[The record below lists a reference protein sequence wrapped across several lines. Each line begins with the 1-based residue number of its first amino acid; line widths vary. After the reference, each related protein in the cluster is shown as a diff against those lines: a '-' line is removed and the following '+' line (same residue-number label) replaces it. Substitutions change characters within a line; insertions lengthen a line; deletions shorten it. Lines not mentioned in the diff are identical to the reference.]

1 MIKIAFV
8 VKKTKSE
15 MFVFITFICRF
26 ALQPVL
32 LLRLR
37 LMLLFFMEAMDMV
50 LVWAMLD
57 LDMVLGSAML
67 DLAMVL
73 GSAIVLV

>member
-8 VKKTKSE
+8 VNKTE
-15 MFVFITFICRF
+15 FELFGFISYICRF
-26 ALQPVL
+26 ALQLVL

-37 LMLLFFMEAMDMV
+37 LMLLFFMEAMDTV
-50 LVWAMLD
+50 LVLAMLD
-57 LDMVLGSAML
+57 LDTVLGSAML

-73 GSAIVLV
+73 D